1 MGKVILGLT
10 ISLDGFAEDLHRNVQ
25 SLYPDKDALQET
37 ETMKKSISSTGAVVM
52 SRKEFSMAGDPD
64 SIADNYE
71 YQVPIFVF
79 TDKEPEKHPK
89 ESDKV
94 KFTFVTGGIS
104 SAVHQAKE
112 AAGDKDVTI
121 IGSALTARH
130 CLNESIADELH
141 LDVLPVFLKTGFR
154 PFDGIDTEAVK
165 LERIDAEE
173 LPAGRTRIRLRF
185 IK

>member
-10 ISLDGFAEDLHRNVQ
+10 ISLDGFAEDLHRSVQ
-25 SLYPDKDALQET
+25 SLYPDVDNLRETDA
-37 ETMKKSISSTGAVVM
+37 MKKSISSTGAVVM

-64 SIADNYE
+64 TIADNYE

-89 ESDKV
+89 ENDKV
-94 KFTFVTGGIS
+94 KFTFVTGDVS
-104 SAVHQAKE
+104 SAVQQAKQ

-130 CLNESIADELH
+130 CINESIADELH
-141 LDVLPVFLKTGFR
+141 LDLIPVFLKTGFR
-154 PFDGIDTEAVK
+154 PFDGVDPEISK
-165 LERIDAEE
+165 LERVDSEE
-173 LPAGRTRIRLRF
+173 LPAGRTRIRFRF
-185 IK
+185 VK